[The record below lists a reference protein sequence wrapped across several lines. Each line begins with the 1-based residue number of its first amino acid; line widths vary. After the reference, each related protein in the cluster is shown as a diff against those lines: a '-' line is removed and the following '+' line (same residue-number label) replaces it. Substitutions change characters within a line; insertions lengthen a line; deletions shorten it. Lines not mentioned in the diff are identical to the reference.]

1 MDTAIR
7 FPKLTLLLLA
17 AFLVCSFAQG
27 AIIGFTQKGWA
38 PGDLST
44 NGSLVMAVNLGTTL
58 DATVEGVTFR
68 GDNDGSYTA
77 NAVTATFFGAD
88 YVDAAHPG
96 LYDGATFPTG
106 TNAQNLLTT
115 AAYAYRAGGADGSVV
130 FSGLTMGHS
139 YRVQLLIVDDSDT
152 STTRTVDVFSGSGIG
167 APAIANVDYS
177 SRGDDRVLLVTG
189 TFIADRSTQSLF
201 IRGMQ
206 PATDYAGW
214 LNAMQLRDLGVAPSP
229 VVFNVPGLSWP
240 DKYLVQTLQ
249 GLVNRQGPRLMLG
262 DSGTYADQYVQD
274 YTWNAEWRTAY
285 QQELGMQFQTIS
297 GLANLVQFFRSD
309 FNGLVV
315 YDSAIDGTRCV
326 AMTGDTLRILR
337 ELPFTTTK

>member
-1 MDTAIR
+1 MSTAIR
-7 FPKLTLLLLA
+7 LPQLTLPLA

-27 AIIGFTQKGWA
+27 AIIGFTQKGWV
-38 PGDLST
+38 PGDLSM
-44 NGSLVMAVNLGTTL
+44 NGSLVMAVNLG
-58 DATVEGVTFR
+58 
-68 GDNDGSYTA
+68 
-77 NAVTATFFGAD
+77 
-88 YVDAAHPG
+88 
-96 LYDGATFPTG
+96 
-106 TNAQNLLTT
+106 
-115 AAYAYRAGGADGSVV
+115 
-130 FSGLTMGHS
+130 
-139 YRVQLLIVDDSDT
+139 
-152 STTRTVDVFSGSGIG
+152 TTRTVDVFSGSGIG